1 MTENLSQYW
10 DKAVGKIKQKILGC
24 IFTEKFENFDFE
36 SCNNI
41 FTPEIKSIML
51 ASKVLKS
58 GKKRQEVKNDL
69 LSNMAPPLRLPESSS
84 GYTSRQM
91 YCIKKHLH
99 CYTCFITCSS
109 S

>member
-36 SCNNI
+36 SRNNI
-41 FTPEIKSIML
+41 FTPEIESIL
-51 ASKVLKS
+51 WTSKVLKS

-69 LSNMAPPLRLPESSS
+69 LYNMAPLIIQSCSIISSFNDPL
-84 GYTSRQM
+84 TSDDIQFSLLN
-91 YCIKKHLH
+91 K
-99 CYTCFITCSS
+99 T
-109 S
+109 